1 MQGRSR
7 EYAPFGAS
15 RQRQSLGDS
24 RRVRRSRPCPFMYPR
39 EPLTMSGAE
48 GPSHAASIPFRLSYE
63 PEAAH
68 ALAGEAWKAL
78 PQSLATGCAEAE
90 LLWASRGARMLKRP
104 SRVPCGRNIPWP
116 FSLSRARRLSLP
128 WRREKAVSGAPQ
140 KRARRLRRVIPN
152 ILNRTIPRISR
163 LYKVGCPQGDS
174 TERGYS
180 PSRILPSV
188 LDSACGLATRVNKK
202 LEGLMGLM
210 RTTGQRRDIERS
222 LRHEDRCRRALGT
235 RSKSSWP
242 LGLLVEMK

>member
-1 MQGRSR
+1 LRAASSGSR
-7 EYAPFGAS
+7 VVGSIRAGAIAGVCPLRGLSSAPVACGLAPGS
-15 RQRQSLGDS
+15 ME
-24 RRVRRSRPCPFMYPR
+24 RPCPFRYPR

-48 GPSHAASIPFRLSYE
+48 GPFHAASIPFRLSYE

-78 PQSLATGCAEAE
+78 PQSLATGCAAAE

-152 ILNRTIPRISR
+152 ILNRSIPRISAR
-163 LYKVGCPQGDS
+163 VQGGVPR
-174 TERGYS
+174 E
-180 PSRILPSV
+180 
-188 LDSACGLATRVNKK
+188 TRPCADIRHRESCLQCLIPRVVW
-202 LEGLMGLM
+202 
-210 RTTGQRRDIERS
+210 QR
-222 LRHEDRCRRALGT
+222 A
-235 RSKSSWP
+235 
-242 LGLLVEMK
+242 